1 MIAPKPCVLCG
12 GPIKPPIDLTTGL
25 PCEGMAPDM
34 MGCNPWPLAEE
45 GKCCHECDDWV
56 IAARL
61 GHSIATGLRFVQVK
75 RFKAA
80 VEILTAVEAV
90 RQNLASKNGGAR

>member
-1 MIAPKPCVLCG
+1 
-12 GPIKPPIDLTTGL
+12 
-25 PCEGMAPDM
+25 MAPDM

-75 RFKAA
+75 RFK
-80 VEILTAVEAV
+80 TAEAV
-90 RQNLASKNGGAR
+90 SQYLARENGGAK